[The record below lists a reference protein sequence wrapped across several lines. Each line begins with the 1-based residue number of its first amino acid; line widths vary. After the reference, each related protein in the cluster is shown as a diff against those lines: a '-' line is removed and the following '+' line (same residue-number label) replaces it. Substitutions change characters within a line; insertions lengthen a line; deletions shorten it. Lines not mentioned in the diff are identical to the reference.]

1 MTMINNIIMII
12 YHLISAVIVLLLLRS
27 IWKTKD
33 VQEAILYCVI
43 LIPFVLRVVHIK

>member
-1 MTMINNIIMII
+1 MSMINNIVMII
-12 YHLISAVIVLLLLRS
+12 YHLLSAVIVLLLLRS

-33 VQEAILYCVI
+33 IQEAILYCVI

>member
-12 YHLISAVIVLLLLRS
+12 YHLLSAVIALLLMRS

-33 VQEAILYCVI
+33 IQEAILYCVI
-43 LIPFVLRVVHIK
+43 LIPFILRVVHIK

>member
-1 MTMINNIIMII
+1 MTIINTIIMII
-12 YHLISAVIVLLLLRS
+12 YHMLSATIAILLLRS

-33 VQEAILYCVI
+33 IQEAILYCVI

>member
-1 MTMINNIIMII
+1 MSMINTIIMII
-12 YHLISAVIVLLLLRS
+12 YHLLSAAIALLLLRS

-33 VQEAILYCVI
+33 IQEAIMYCVI

>member
-1 MTMINNIIMII
+1 MTIMNNLIMIL
-12 YHLISAVIVLLLLRS
+12 YHLLSAVIVLLLLRS

-33 VQEAILYCVI
+33 IQEAILYCVI